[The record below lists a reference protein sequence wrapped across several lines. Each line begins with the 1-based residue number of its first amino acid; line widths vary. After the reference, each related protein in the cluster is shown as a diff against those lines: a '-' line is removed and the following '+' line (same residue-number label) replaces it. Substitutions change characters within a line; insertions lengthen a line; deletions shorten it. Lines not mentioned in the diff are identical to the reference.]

1 MKKYIR
7 IVALLLLISTLTL
20 LLASCGGE
28 KYTLGSLSFTLPE
41 KMRKMT
47 VAGYDMHFST
57 MECTLAI
64 QQLDDEELEPLGV
77 TLADGLEAIV
87 DNFFIKNKMDKSQC
101 FLSYSEEQGAYSFRY
116 SVSSDEQVY
125 YFHYVLIRSNG
136 TEAYFVDMTCD
147 FEKANYYL
155 IEFQEWGKSFK
166 LGK

>member
-1 MKKYIR
+1 MMR
-7 IVALLLLISTLTL
+7 RVRTVALLLLISTLSL
-20 LLASCGGE
+20 LLISCGGE

-57 MECTLAI
+57 MECSLAI

-77 TLADGLEAIV
+77 TLSGGLEAIV
-87 DNFFIKNKMDKSQC
+87 DNFFMKNKIDKSQC

-116 SVSSDEQVY
+116 SVSSDEEAY
-125 YFHYVLIRSNG
+125 YFHYVIIISNG
-136 TEAYFVDMTCD
+136 TEAYFIDMTCD